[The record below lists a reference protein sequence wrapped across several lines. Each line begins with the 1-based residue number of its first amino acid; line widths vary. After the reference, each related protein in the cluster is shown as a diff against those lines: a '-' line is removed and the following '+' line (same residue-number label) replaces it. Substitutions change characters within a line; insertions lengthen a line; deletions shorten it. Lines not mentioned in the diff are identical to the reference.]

1 MQQFIGKTMV
11 TKRKM
16 YYFLGFCIFMTLF
29 FVIRSK
35 YFERSDFLRPVSVSG
50 TRTIKHSKEE
60 TSASSHSQEEIRED
74 ESSSTGGIVGSFLAG
89 VKGLLQQS
97 DTKKIPKLSP
107 WDRWMKENSQ
117 FQSIGD
123 IYDKCDNKTR
133 KKIGKV
139 VLEQDTE
146 KGVKLLMVLN
156 MTFNR
161 RVEAGKAHM
170 IVTYRGLEMHN
181 DEYDLCEEAADLEKP
196 LYCPFKKGYE
206 LKLRNYIKL
215 PSYIPKGHYIVFS
228 RVTDQ
233 LGEEFACINAEVL
246 TGAEKS

>member
-1 MQQFIGKTMV
+1 MV

-107 WDRWMKENSQ
+107 WDKWMKENPQ

-123 IYDKCDNKTR
+123 IYDKC
-133 KKIGKV
+133 GK
-139 VLEQDTE
+139 
-146 KGVKLLMVLN
+146 
-156 MTFNR
+156 
-161 RVEAGKAHM
+161 
-170 IVTYRGLEMHN
+170 
-181 DEYDLCEEAADLEKP
+181 
-196 LYCPFKKGYE
+196 
-206 LKLRNYIKL
+206 
-215 PSYIPKGHYIVFS
+215 S
-228 RVTDQ
+228 
-233 LGEEFACINAEVL
+233 
-246 TGAEKS
+246 